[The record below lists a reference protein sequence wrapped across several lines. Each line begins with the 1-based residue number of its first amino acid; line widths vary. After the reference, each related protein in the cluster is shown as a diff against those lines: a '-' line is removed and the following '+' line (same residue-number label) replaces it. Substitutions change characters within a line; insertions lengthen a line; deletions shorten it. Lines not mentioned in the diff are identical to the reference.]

1 MKLDLARRHHKWENG
16 GTTSLEQ
23 LQEQDDASGW
33 LDQFSQPVLLSVD
46 VSVAQC
52 IQPIV
57 VDAGVIIGQNQSM
70 VPKDES

>member
-57 VDAGVIIGQNQSM
+57 SGCWCHYRTQS
-70 VPKDES
+70 VHGAKR